1 MRKWI
6 FMCAV
11 VFLTACSTTPYS
23 KSNKT
28 TMTALKQDTFTASD
42 AIKLPVRH
50 WQAEQAHTNLL
61 LLHGFNE
68 YSGAHERVGRYL
80 SSKGVNVWAYDQR
93 GFGAAPMRTRW
104 AGHQR
109 MAQDAQEMLR
119 LIKQQHSNKPL
130 YLLGMSM
137 GGAISILTA
146 QDEGLPIEGVVLVA
160 PAVWARVT
168 QPFYQ
173 RAALAIARR
182 VVPFWSPSG
191 KSLGRKP
198 SDNQE
203 MLREVW
209 SSPLMIRRSRID
221 TVAGLVD
228 AMDAA
233 YHSVTSVKYPALL
246 LYGDHDELIPKPPIL
261 DLWKRLPKHGKT
273 NYIQYENG
281 WHMLMR
287 DLQGEKV
294 LDDIVMWLR
303 K

>member
-1 MRKWI
+1 MRQWI
-6 FMCAV
+6 FICT
-11 VFLTACSTTPYS
+11 LLLLNACTSSPY
-23 KSNKT
+23 KPNHQI
-28 TMTALKQDTFTASD
+28 TMTQLEQNTFTAND
-42 AIKLPVRH
+42 AAQLPVRF
-50 WQAEQAHTNLL
+50 WQADQAHSNLL

-68 YSGAHERVGRYL
+68 HAGAHERVGRYL
-80 SSKGVNVWAYDQR
+80 SSRGVNVWAYDQR

-119 LIKQQHSNKPL
+119 LIKQQHPNKPL

-137 GGAISILTA
+137 GGAISILAA
-146 QDEGLPIEGVVLVA
+146 QDESLPIEGVVLVA

-173 RAALAIARR
+173 RAALAVARR
-182 VVPFWSPSG
+182 IVPFWSPSG
-191 KSLGRKP
+191 KSLGRRP

-233 YHSVTSVKYPALL
+233 YHSVTRIKHPALL
-246 LYGDHDELIPKPPIL
+246 LYGDHDELIPKLPIL
-261 DLWKRLPKHGKT
+261 DLWQRLPKQGKT

-294 LDDIVMWLR
+294 MDDIVEWF